1 MMNGMLQGP
10 PPAPQA
16 PQGGMLDAQAP
27 QPPGE
32 GRGYTGVISVNGEKV
47 QVTNGVLED
56 DGEVFY
62 VSDDGRLVLD
72 GERDVIGVIENG
84 VVKEL
89 DDERIE
95 LLKSEGYLE

>member
-1 MMNGMLQGP
+1 MMDGMLQGP
-10 PPAPQA
+10 PPVPQEPA
-16 PQGGMLDAQAP
+16 PQGGMLS
-27 QPPGE
+27 E
-32 GRGYTGVISVNGEKV
+32 GKGYTGVISVDGENV
-47 QVTNGVLED
+47 QVTNGIFED

-72 GERDVIGVIENG
+72 GEQDIIGYIENG